1 MKLNIQFKGLDQVIA
16 NLNKK
21 VNEIENYTTQGV
33 VAAALLVKGEAMRKT
48 PVDTGNLVNSAYAV
62 WEGGKQRGDDGGPAA
77 DGAIVGSAKSA
88 LSSAKGPT
96 AIIGFTAAYAVYVHE
111 IDKNYRKPGSSWK
124 FLELAL
130 MENEQK
136 ILDLIKQ
143 SVKKGAQK

>member
-1 MKLNIQFKGLDQVIA
+1 MGSQHGIVR
-16 NLNKK
+16 
-21 VNEIENYTTQGV
+21 
-33 VAAALLVKGEAMRKT
+33 AAAQTSLKPE
-48 PVDTGNLVNSAYAV
+48 
-62 WEGGKQRGDDGGPAA
+62 
-77 DGAIVGSAKSA
+77 
-88 LSSAKGPT
+88 KGPT